1 MKFFASAM
9 LASAVSARGAS
20 GGINQGYANKSL
32 GASHGYG
39 YNIGNGYGIG
49 DSHGQY
55 MAHQNGR
62 TGGKYPNPSTGAS
75 FDAMDAHDHVFGY
88 DSVQPFDDS
97 DWDTAQATTQ
107 TTIKDAI
114 TGAIAT
120 AQADRESYIEEVL
133 QRRKDRLSDIHED
146 NLLKIE
152 APFDLQLDLLEEERS
167 DIEAAQAHALT
178 DAQEAYD
185 DLLDRMQDY
194 QDDREEA
201 LFRELDRVI
210 RALER
215 AVDDSKPVDEVLYA
229 MRLDWLQGVYVSGS
243 TAYYDD
249 EIYDLSVFDTEFDMF
264 TFDIGHG
271 KGHGHRTGTH
281 GPGNDREQGFVV
293 GSGGS
298 GDISQLNAEPVP
310 IGGKRGRYDRA
321 TQSGNGAAN
330 RPSNYELGLKA
341 GDKEGAYRYN
351 QAADLGVQQRK
362 RRAPKRRPA
371 PKRAAPAYEKPAEP
385 AYEEPKAEPAY
396 EEPAKPVY
404 KKPAMK
410 RPSYKRQSYRPTK
423 KTTYRKPV

>member
-1 MKFFASAM
+1 
-9 LASAVSARGAS
+9 
-20 GGINQGYANKSL
+20 
-32 GASHGYG
+32 
-39 YNIGNGYGIG
+39 
-49 DSHGQY
+49 
-55 MAHQNGR
+55 
-62 TGGKYPNPSTGAS
+62 
-75 FDAMDAHDHVFGY
+75 
-88 DSVQPFDDS
+88 
-97 DWDTAQATTQ
+97 
-107 TTIKDAI
+107 
-114 TGAIAT
+114 
-120 AQADRESYIEEVL
+120 
-133 QRRKDRLSDIHED
+133 
-146 NLLKIE
+146 
-152 APFDLQLDLLEEERS
+152 
-167 DIEAAQAHALT
+167 
-178 DAQEAYD
+178 
-185 DLLDRMQDY
+185 MQDY

-229 MRLDWLQGVYVSGS
+229 MRLDWLQGVYVSGT

-298 GDISQLNAEPVP
+298 GDISELNAEPVP

-371 PKRAAPAYEKPAEP
+371 PRRAPPAYEKPAEP
-385 AYEEPKAEPAY
+385 AYEEPKAEAY